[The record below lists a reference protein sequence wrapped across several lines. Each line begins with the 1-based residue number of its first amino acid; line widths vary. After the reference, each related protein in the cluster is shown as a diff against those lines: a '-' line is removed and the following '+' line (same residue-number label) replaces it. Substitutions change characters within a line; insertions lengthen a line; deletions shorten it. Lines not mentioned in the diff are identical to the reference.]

1 MARKAV
7 PAETTPLL
15 GEDHSVANGRG
26 TGSGSGSGSYSD
38 SDSASTAVPVRD
50 DGRDDEKPLP
60 KMQVALLC
68 FARLVEPIAFFCVFP
83 YINEMV
89 QDNGSLADTD
99 VGFYSGSIESLFSL
113 TQALV
118 MLGWGRAAD
127 RVGRKPVL
135 VLSLVGMSG
144 ATALFGLAHTLGQMI
159 AFRCLAG
166 VFSGTIVTI
175 RTMLAEQSTPA
186 TQARVFSWFA
196 VSGNLGIFLGPL
208 LGGAL
213 AAPLGRRPPGRDDSG
228 LPFFA
233 RYPYALPGFVVAGLG
248 FLAATM
254 AFLFVEETLVRK
266 PARPAAGPMA
276 APEGEVVVQP
286 PMPPPSAWELFKV
299 PGVPIVLYVYAHIM
313 LLAFSYTALV
323 PVFWFTPVSLGG
335 LGFTP
340 GQIAAM
346 LGLTGA
352 GQALWLVFVFP
363 PLHYRVGT
371 NGVMRLCANAYPAF
385 MAVSPL
391 ASLLLRVWDARTLFW
406 VVLPPVLVIGSGVSM
421 CFTAVQLA
429 VNDTAPSPQQLGTL
443 NALALTGASAIRA
456 FAPALFTTL
465 YAINART
472 QWLGGYA
479 IWVLIILIALGYTV
493 AAHYLPDYEALKKAR
508 SEPNSDN
515 SGRSV
520 PDDVARHRHGKKYLY
535 LEPPIHGSKTVRTR
549 VTTIVPPPP
558 PPPPPPVQLRPL
570 VIQAPP
576 PALLPPPP
584 VVVEVAPPQ
593 PPPPVEVPVPEPEPE
608 PVPEIVD
615 VSDDD
620 TVDVIAVDVE
630 PEPERPIKPRKKSR
644 RREVERETVY
654 VERER
659 LVPVHVPVPM
669 PMSIKMKRR
678 QPSPLPTP
686 PPLPPPPPRQPE
698 YETFRYINAPRRAP
712 SPPPPLLPSP
722 PRAEEWETHDRIVI
736 REREGRR
743 PKEYYRY

>member
-1 MARKAV
+1 MPRKAD

-15 GEDHSVANGRG
+15 REARDGNENNDHDPDN
-26 TGSGSGSGSYSD
+26 GSGSG
-38 SDSASTAVPVRD
+38 SDSASTAVPVQD

-60 KMQVALLC
+60 KTQVALLC
-68 FARLVEPIAFFCVFP
+68 FARLLEPIAFFSVFP

-89 QDNGSLADTD
+89 QDNGGLADTD
-99 VGFYSGSIESLFSL
+99 VGFYSGVIESLFSL

-144 ATALFGLAHTLGQMI
+144 ATALFGLARTLEQMI

-166 VFSGTIVTI
+166 VFAGTIVTI

-196 VSGNLGIFLGPL
+196 FSGNLGIFLGPL

-213 AAPLGRRPPGRDDSG
+213 AAPLGRRLPGRDDSG

-233 RYPYALPGFVVAGLG
+233 RYPYALPAFVVAGLG
-248 FLAATM
+248 FMAAIM

-266 PARPAAGPMA
+266 RARSSDNPM
-276 APEGEVVVQP
+276 APEGEVAVQP
-286 PMPPPSAWELFKV
+286 PMPPPSAWDLFKA
-299 PGVPIVLYVYAHIM
+299 PGVPIVLYVYAHVM

-346 LGLTGA
+346 MGLAGA
-352 GQALWLVFVFP
+352 GQALWLLLVFP

-371 NGVMRLCANAYPAF
+371 NGVMRLCANAYPFF

-429 VNDTAPSPQQLGTL
+429 VNDTAPSPQLLGTL
-443 NALALTGASAIRA
+443 NALALTGVSAIRA
-456 FAPALFTTL
+456 FTPALFTSL

-479 IWVLIILIALGYTV
+479 IWVLMVIIALGYTV
-493 AAHYLPDYEALKKAR
+493 AARYLPDYEALKKAR
-508 SEPNSDN
+508 SEPDGDGSL
-515 SGRSV
+515 SV
-520 PDDVARHRHGKKYLY
+520 PDHGVIEHEVGRVAGIISQ
-535 LEPPIHGSKTVRTR
+535 ES
-549 VTTIVPPPP
+549 
-558 PPPPPPVQLRPL
+558 
-570 VIQAPP
+570 
-576 PALLPPPP
+576 
-584 VVVEVAPPQ
+584 
-593 PPPPVEVPVPEPEPE
+593 
-608 PVPEIVD
+608 
-615 VSDDD
+615 
-620 TVDVIAVDVE
+620 
-630 PEPERPIKPRKKSR
+630 
-644 RREVERETVY
+644 
-654 VERER
+654 
-659 LVPVHVPVPM
+659 
-669 PMSIKMKRR
+669 
-678 QPSPLPTP
+678 
-686 PPLPPPPPRQPE
+686 
-698 YETFRYINAPRRAP
+698 
-712 SPPPPLLPSP
+712 
-722 PRAEEWETHDRIVI
+722 
-736 REREGRR
+736 
-743 PKEYYRY
+743 